1 MRTIIGKHGILDGSG
16 LTPLAQRFEARQRG
30 KRRGERIPEE
40 LWNAAVEAA
49 LIHGLGRTSKAL
61 RLSFYDLKKRVSPDT
76 RRLAKLSRQ
85 TFIEMPPAA
94 LSPGRNEHAG
104 MELTRPCGT
113 KLFLRLPNARVG
125 DFLPIVEAFL
135 GS

>member
-1 MRTIIGKHGILDGSG
+1 MAKGQT
-16 LTPLAQRFEARQRG
+16 
-30 KRRGERIPEE
+30 RGERIPEE
-40 LWNAAVEAA
+40 LWNAAVEAG
-49 LIHGLGRTSKAL
+49 LIHGLGRTSNAL
-61 RLSFYDLKKRVSPDT
+61 LLSFYDLKKRVSPDT
-76 RRLAKLSRQ
+76 RRWAKLSRQ

-94 LSPGRNEHAG
+94 LSPGPNEHAG

-125 DFLPIVEAFL
+125 DFLPMVDAFL

>member
-1 MRTIIGKHGILDGSG
+1 MRTTIGKHGILDGSG
-16 LTPLAQRFEARQRG
+16 LTPLAQRFEAWRRG
-30 KRRGERIPEE
+30 KRRGERSPEE

-61 RLSFYDLKKRVSPDT
+61 RLSFYDLKKRVSPDP
-76 RRLAKLSRQ
+76 RPWAKLSRQ
-85 TFIEMPPAA
+85 TFIEMPPTAV
-94 LSPGRNEHAG
+94 SPGPNEHAG

-113 KLFLRLPNARVG
+113 KLFLRLPNALVG
-125 DFLPIVEAFL
+125 DFLPRVEAFL

>member
-1 MRTIIGKHGILDGSG
+1 MRTTIGKHGILDGSG
-16 LTPLAQRFEARQRG
+16 LTPLAQRFEAWRRG
-30 KRRGERIPEE
+30 KRGGKRILEA
-40 LWNAAVEAA
+40 LWNTAVQAA

-61 RLSFYDLKKRVSPDT
+61 RLSFYDLKKRVFPDP
-76 RRLAKLSRQ
+76 RRWAKLFRQ

-94 LSPGRNEHAG
+94 LSPGRNEHVG

-113 KLFLRLPNARVG
+113 KLFLRLPNALVG
-125 DFLPIVEAFL
+125 DFLPRVETFL